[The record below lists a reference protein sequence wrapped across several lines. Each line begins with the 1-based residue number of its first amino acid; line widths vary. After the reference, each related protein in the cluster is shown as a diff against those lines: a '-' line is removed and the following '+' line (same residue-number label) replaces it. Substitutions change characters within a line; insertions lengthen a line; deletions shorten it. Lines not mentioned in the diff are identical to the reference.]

1 MIECQIIEKG
11 YETKTVRHRIDSD
24 SDVCYGIGID
34 DPNSKNYFF
43 AECKLSL
50 HKSDVKWLFIW
61 NIFTDLFTD
70 LFL

>member
-1 MIECQIIEKG
+1 MIIEKE

-24 SDVCYGIGID
+24 SDVCYGIGLALD

-43 AECKLSL
+43 AEYKLYL

-61 NIFTDLFTD
+61 NIFTDLWKF
-70 LFL
+70 